1 MSDTKI
7 KYSKLKDICIDNFWI
22 MPSTPKYVNEG
33 IPYLTS
39 KNIKNGK
46 INICDVNYIS
56 ETDYKNISN
65 NRTIQSDD
73 ILLSMIGTIGEIAI
87 VNENDLPFYGQNMY
101 LLRLNTN
108 IVNVKYFYYF
118 YKSSIVQKKLLS
130 GKNQGT
136 QGYLRTKNIEE
147 LVVPIPSLA
156 EQNKIVEILDK
167 FENRIDIIKKQIDS
181 RLMQFEYYANKI
193 LFKKDFNK
201 VLIGD
206 VCTIT
211 KGKTPIQKATPGD
224 YPLVVTTSERK
235 SCDNY
240 QFDTSAVCIP
250 LVSSRGHGIASL
262 NHVYYQNG
270 KFALG
275 NILCALETIDNKKL
289 NIKYLYYYLEK
300 TKDYTLVPLMKGGAN
315 VSLHMD
321 DILKVKISLPTIDKQ
336 EEIIK
341 QFDTFDKISNVMKV
355 KLDLCYKQYEYY
367 RNKLLSFEELS
378 VSE

>member
-1 MSDTKI
+1 MSDKKI
-7 KYSKLKDICIDNFWI
+7 KYVKLKDICVDNFWI
-22 MPSTPKYVNEG
+22 MPSTPKYVNDG

-46 INICDVNYIS
+46 INLDIVNYIS
-56 ETDYKNISN
+56 EKDYKNISN
-65 NRTIQSDD
+65 NRAIQSDD
-73 ILLSMIGTIGEIAI
+73 ILLSMIGTIGEIGI

-108 IVNVKYFYYF
+108 MVNIKYFYYF
-118 YKSSIVQKKLLS
+118 YKSSIVQEKLLNE
-130 GKNQGT
+130 KNQGT

-147 LVVPIPSLA
+147 LIVPIPSLE
-156 EQNKIVEILDK
+156 EQNEIVEILDK
-167 FENRIDIIKKQIDS
+167 FENRIDVIKKQIDRRS
-181 RLMQFEYYANKI
+181 LQFEYLSNKI
-193 LFKKDFNK
+193 LFKKDFSK

-211 KGKTPIQKATPGD
+211 KGKTPIQKANPGD
-224 YPLVVTTSERK
+224 YPLVVTTTERK

-250 LVSSRGHGIASL
+250 LVSSRGHGVASL

-275 NILCALETIDNKKL
+275 NILCALETNDDKKL
-289 NIKYLYYYLEK
+289 SVKYLYYYLEK

-321 DILKVKISLPTIDKQ
+321 DILKVKFNLPTIDKQ
-336 EEIIK
+336 IEIIK
-341 QFDTFDKISNVMKV
+341 QFDTFDRMSNIMKE
-355 KLDLCYKQYEYY
+355 KLELCYKQYEYY
-367 RNKLLSFEELS
+367 RNKLLSFEEI
-378 VSE
+378 

>member
-1 MSDTKI
+1 MSDKKI
-7 KYSKLKDICIDNFWI
+7 RYVKLKDICVDNFWI
-22 MPSTPKYVNEG
+22 MPSTPKYVIEG

-46 INICDVNYIS
+46 INLDNVNYIS

-65 NRTIQSDD
+65 NRTIQSND

-87 VNENDLPFYGQNMY
+87 VNEKDLPFYGQNMY
-101 LLRLNTN
+101 LLRLNINVVN
-108 IVNVKYFYYF
+108 IKYFYYF
-118 YKSSIVQKKLLS
+118 YKSSIVQKKLLN

-147 LVVPIPSLA
+147 LIVPIPSLE
-156 EQNKIVEILDK
+156 EQNRIVEILDK
-167 FENRIDIIKKQIDS
+167 FEKKIDIIKKQIDS
-181 RLMQFEYYANKI
+181 RLLQFEYLSNEI
-193 LFKKDFNK
+193 LFRNDFSK
-201 VLIGD
+201 VLVED
-206 VCTIT
+206 VCKIT
-211 KGKTPIQKATPGD
+211 KGKTPIQKANPGD

-235 SCDNY
+235 SCDTY

-250 LVSSRGHGIASL
+250 LVSSRGHGVASL

-275 NILCALETIDNKKL
+275 NILCALETKDDKKL
-289 NIKYLYYYLEK
+289 SVKYLYYYLEK

-315 VSLHMD
+315 VSLHMN

-336 EEIIK
+336 KEIVK
-341 QFDTFDKISNVMKV
+341 QFDTLDRMLNIMKK
-355 KLDLCYKQYEYY
+355 KLELCYQQYEYY

-378 VSE
+378 IND

>member
-118 YKSSIVQKKLLS
+118 YKSSIVQKKLLN
-130 GKNQGT
+130 GKNHGT

-275 NILCALETIDNKKL
+275 NILCALETIDNKNL

>member
-1 MSDTKI
+1 MSDKKI
-7 KYSKLKDICIDNFWI
+7 KYVKLKDICVDNFWI
-22 MPSTPKYVNEG
+22 MPSTPKYVNDG

-46 INICDVNYIS
+46 INLDIVNYIS
-56 ETDYKNISN
+56 EKDYKNISN
-65 NRTIQSDD
+65 NRAIQSDD
-73 ILLSMIGTIGEIAI
+73 ILLSMIGTIGEIGI

-108 IVNVKYFYYF
+108 MVNIKYFYYF
-118 YKSSIVQKKLLS
+118 YKSSIVQEKLLNE
-130 GKNQGT
+130 KNQGT

-147 LVVPIPSLA
+147 LIVPIPSLE
-156 EQNKIVEILDK
+156 EQNEIVEILDK
-167 FENRIDIIKKQIDS
+167 FENRIDIIKKQIDRRS
-181 RLMQFEYYANKI
+181 LQFEYLSNKI
-193 LFKKDFNK
+193 LFKKDFSK

-211 KGKTPIQKATPGD
+211 KGKTPIQKANPGD
-224 YPLVVTTSERK
+224 YPLVVTTTERK

-250 LVSSRGHGIASL
+250 LVSSRGHGVASL

-275 NILCALETIDNKKL
+275 NILCALETNDDKKL
-289 NIKYLYYYLEK
+289 SVKYLYYYLEK

-321 DILKVKISLPTIDKQ
+321 DILKVKFNLPTIDKQ
-336 EEIIK
+336 IEIIK
-341 QFDTFDKISNVMKV
+341 QFDTFDRMSNIMKE
-355 KLDLCYKQYEYY
+355 KLELCYKQYEYY
-367 RNKLLSFEELS
+367 RNKLLSFEEI
-378 VSE
+378 

>member
-1 MSDTKI
+1 MSDKKI
-7 KYSKLKDICIDNFWI
+7 KYVKLKDICVDNFWI
-22 MPSTPKYVNEG
+22 MPSTPKYVNDG

-46 INICDVNYIS
+46 INLDIVNYIS
-56 ETDYKNISN
+56 EKDYKNISN
-65 NRTIQSDD
+65 NRAIQSDD
-73 ILLSMIGTIGEIAI
+73 ILLSMIGTIGEIGI

-108 IVNVKYFYYF
+108 MVNIKYFYYF
-118 YKSSIVQKKLLS
+118 YKSSIVQEKLLNE
-130 GKNQGT
+130 KNQGT

-147 LVVPIPSLA
+147 LIVPIPSLE
-156 EQNKIVEILDK
+156 EQNEIVEILDK
-167 FENRIDIIKKQIDS
+167 FENRIDVIKKQIDRRS
-181 RLMQFEYYANKI
+181 LQFEYLSNKI
-193 LFKKDFNK
+193 LFKKDFSK

-211 KGKTPIQKATPGD
+211 KGKTPIQKANPGD
-224 YPLVVTTSERK
+224 YPLVVTTTERK

-250 LVSSRGHGIASL
+250 LVSSRGHGVASL

-275 NILCALETIDNKKL
+275 NILCALETNDDKKL
-289 NIKYLYYYLEK
+289 SVKYLYYYLEK

-321 DILKVKISLPTIDKQ
+321 DILKVKINLPTIDKQ
-336 EEIIK
+336 IEIIK
-341 QFDTFDKISNVMKV
+341 QFDTFDRMSNIMKE
-355 KLDLCYKQYEYY
+355 KLELCYKQYEYY
-367 RNKLLSFEELS
+367 RNKLLSFEEI
-378 VSE
+378 

>member
-1 MSDTKI
+1 M
-7 KYSKLKDICIDNFWI
+7 
-22 MPSTPKYVNEG
+22 
-33 IPYLTS
+33 
-39 KNIKNGK
+39 
-46 INICDVNYIS
+46 
-56 ETDYKNISN
+56 
-65 NRTIQSDD
+65 
-73 ILLSMIGTIGEIAI
+73 
-87 VNENDLPFYGQNMY
+87 
-101 LLRLNTN
+101 
-108 IVNVKYFYYF
+108 
-118 YKSSIVQKKLLS
+118 
-130 GKNQGT
+130 
-136 QGYLRTKNIEE
+136 
-147 LVVPIPSLA
+147 VVPIPSLA